1 VLRETYFFLRSANAG
16 AADCLVNISK
26 RHFLAL
32 DISFSSGVVC
42 QIQKSPREFPNAR
55 LRPGRDE
62 QSTTETETTMN
73 ELEAWTHFFSIA
85 LNALCT
91 QGQGVSAFKGA
102 EELSNQAKEIAD
114 EATVQWLSQR
124 ERLKEKERHGY

>member
-1 VLRETYFFLRSANAG
+1 VIKVFR
-16 AADCLVNISK
+16 K
-26 RHFLAL
+26 RHL
-32 DISFSSGVVC
+32 DFTTDHRTDDAITVGFRN
-42 QIQKSPREFPNAR
+42 PFN
-55 LRPGRDE
+55 RDE

-91 QGQGVSAFKGA
+91 QGQGVSASKGA
-102 EELSNQAKEIAD
+102 EELSKQAKEIAD

-124 ERLKEKERHGY
+124 ERHKEKERHGY